1 MDPLLLRSYNT
12 VVNFYRFCLTPHY
25 IFSSL
30 RRGSLSG
37 RTNLV
42 RFSGRAT
49 TILAGLAMVA
59 AGCAAVQPKPPEE
72 AVRER
77 AQARAQAVVAGDM
90 KAVYD
95 FFTPTTRK
103 ELKFEDWNGSIVK
116 GFWKAVSVDKVEC
129 PKVDVCEASLTVEY
143 EHRLG
148 RFKTPLK
155 ETWIQE
161 DNNWWY
167 AKKG

>member
-1 MDPLLLRSYNT
+1 MKGHLLLSYNT
-12 VVNFYRFCLTPHY
+12 VVYFYRFCLTTPGLFS
-25 IFSSL
+25 IF

-37 RTNLV
+37 RTDRV
-42 RFSGRAT
+42 RFSGRKAA
-49 TILAGLAMVA
+49 ILAGAAVMA
-59 AGCAAVQPKPPEE
+59 AGCAAMQPKSPEE
-72 AVRER
+72 AVKQR
-77 AQARAQAVVAGDM
+77 AQARAQAVIAGDM
-90 KAVYD
+90 KTVYD

-103 ELKFEDWNGSIVK
+103 TLKFEDWNGSIAT

-129 PKVDVCEASLTVEY
+129 PKPDICQANLTVEY
-143 EHRLG
+143 EHKGG
-148 RFKTPLK
+148 RMKTPLQ